1 MTDQPQRA
9 ITPYR
14 QLKELM
20 TRDEIKLRFSE
31 ILGQRAGAFMASV
44 LNTVYLDN
52 NLQECDPNS
61 IIISA
66 MTAAALDLPVDK
78 NIGQAWI
85 IPYGDGNGS
94 KKASFQ
100 MGYKGYIQLA
110 LRTGQYVDLNVTEI
124 YEGEEVKVD
133 RLTGRIV
140 LNGKR
145 TGSNVVGYV
154 TYFRLLNGFEKY
166 YYMSREDVV
175 KHAEKYSK
183 GYHSNS
189 SKNPW
194 KSAFDEMAKKTCI
207 SACLRKYGLMSVQM
221 QSAIRKSDPEI
232 IGMDEAFPPAA
243 PAQVIDHAPA
253 FDPAAVLVEEGISEN
268 LFAANGLLAKTPA
281 EVKTN
286 REALVAWGK
295 LYRAWRHAGEEPDA
309 AAEHASNGEQPDKLL

>member
-14 QLKELM
+14 RLRELM
-20 TRDEIKLRFSE
+20 TEGEIKSRFAE

-44 LNTVYLDN
+44 LNTVYLDT

-61 IIISA
+61 IIVSA

-85 IPYGDGNGS
+85 IPYSDGKDGGR
-94 KKASFQ
+94 KKARFQ
-100 MGYKGYIQLA
+100 IGYKGYIQLA
-110 LRTGQYVDLNVTEI
+110 MRTGQYTDLNVVEL
-124 YEGEEVKVD
+124 YQGEEVKID

-145 TGSNVVGYV
+145 TGDGVIGYV
-154 TYFRLLNGFEKY
+154 TYFKLLNGFEKY

-175 KHAEKYSK
+175 KHAEKYSQ
-183 GYHSNS
+183 GYSSNS

-194 KSAFDEMAKKTCI
+194 KTSFDDMAKKTCI

-221 QSAIRKSDPEI
+221 QNVISKNEPEI
-232 IGMDEAFPPAA
+232 IGMDDAFPPAE
-243 PAQVIDHAPA
+243 QVQIIEHQPA
-253 FDPAAVLVEEGISEN
+253 FDPVAVLVGEHISEN
-268 LFAANGLLAKTPA
+268 DYAAAGLLAKAPD
-281 EVKTN
+281 EIKGN
-286 REALVAWGK
+286 RDALVQWGK
-295 LYRAWRHAGEEPDA
+295 VYRAWRDLGKKSDEA
-309 AAEHASNGEQPDKLL
+309 AQLATDGVIPQ